1 MSRGLG
7 DVYKRQGKYPRL
19 MKLLLVERPTRE
31 VLEAKNRGLIQGWL
45 EKPVSA
51 QAILEEAHRL
61 LGEQA
66 AGATTL

>member
-1 MSRGLG
+1 
-7 DVYKRQGKYPRL
+7 

-61 LGEQA
+61 RGEQA
-66 AGATTL
+66 VGATTL

>member
-1 MSRGLG
+1 
-7 DVYKRQGKYPRL
+7 

-45 EKPVSA
+45 EKPGSA